1 MNALWNHQCFFF
13 IYIIQLSISDFFVAR
28 EGKEGLKQY
37 LDKVIDADVH
47 KVLINMSW
55 HALHTAAVLE
65 KNASVVKYLLDN
77 GGNVD
82 EQSPN
87 EERKLFHLLKWLKLK
102 IEKIVARL

>member
-1 MNALWNHQCFFF
+1 M
-13 IYIIQLSISDFFVAR
+13 
-28 EGKEGLKQY
+28 
-37 LDKVIDADVH
+37 H
-47 KVLINMSW
+47 KVLINTSW

-87 EERKLFHLLKWLKLK
+87 EERKLFHLLK
-102 IEKIVARL
+102 

>member
-1 MNALWNHQCFFF
+1 MHYEIISCFFSI
-13 IYIIQLSISDFFVAR
+13 IYHSITISDFFLAR

-37 LDKVIDADVH
+37 LGKVIDADVH
-47 KVLINMSW
+47 KVLINISW

-87 EERKLFHLLKWLKLK
+87 EERKLFHLLK
-102 IEKIVARL
+102 

>member
-1 MNALWNHQCFFF
+1 M
-13 IYIIQLSISDFFVAR
+13 
-28 EGKEGLKQY
+28 
-37 LDKVIDADVH
+37 H
-47 KVLINMSW
+47 KVLINISW

-87 EERKLFHLLKWLKLK
+87 EERKLFHLLK
-102 IEKIVARL
+102 